1 VGRRRRRGGPGSGRG
16 PRRVC
21 GSRRRGVG
29 RGGGRRRRIVISSV
43 SPAGDVS
50 GSSPTIEAYVADRR
64 GSLTRND
71 IDLYLDGRVMRLDYS
86 QSSGTLRCPTGSLS
100 KGIHTVEIEAYA
112 SGAGDGGS
120 VRARKRWTFNVKK

>member
-1 VGRRRRRGGPGSGRG
+1 M
-16 PRRVC
+16 
-21 GSRRRGVG
+21 G

-64 GSLTRND
+64 GSSLTRND

-86 QSSGTLRCPTGSLS
+86 QSSGTLRCPTGRLS

>member
-1 VGRRRRRGGPGSGRG
+1 VGS
-16 PRRVC
+16 
-21 GSRRRGVG
+21 
-29 RGGGRRRRIVISSV
+29 GGGRRRRIVISSV

-50 GSSPTIEAYVADRR
+50 GSSPTIEAYVVDRR
-64 GSLTRND
+64 GGLTRND
-71 IDLYLDGRVMRLDYS
+71 IDLYLDGRVMRFDYR